1 MATLTAL
8 HAPSISRGCP
18 GIPGCTARMMA
29 LPQARRPL
37 FSLRKAG
44 MPARISQGPRSMRAQ
59 ASSSTAS
66 GSFTPAIAP
75 EDLPKGERKEVR
87 INGTS
92 ILLLWYRDTIY
103 ALEARSPAEGA
114 YSEGLIK
121 AKLTQNYGIE
131 CPATGTVFSLK
142 DGSILEWYP
151 TNPVLRVL
159 TPSNTC
165 RPLRI
170 FPVQL
175 KEDAI
180 YVDVSTGDSGP
191 GWRAAKGG
199 AEVPL
204 ADDVYTL
211 QPKSYVQEE
220 GDAGSRSDA
229 WGSQVSKAAVVSVT
243 ALATLAV
250 LVVGWALFR
259 YLTGE

>member
-1 MATLTAL
+1 
-8 HAPSISRGCP
+8 
-18 GIPGCTARMMA
+18 MMA

-37 FSLRKAG
+37 FSLRKAA
-44 MPARISQGPRSMRAQ
+44 MPARISQGPRSRR
-59 ASSSTAS
+59 
-66 GSFTPAIAP
+66 
-75 EDLPKGERKEVR
+75 EWERKEVR

-220 GDAGSRSDA
+220 GDAGSRGDA